1 MTRFQQKVQA
11 QTMQIIGQMIGDD
24 RLVREGKEEERQAEE
39 QEKESAENQPARA
52 PQH

>member
-24 RLVREGKEEERQAEE
+24 RLVRKGKEEERQAEE
-39 QEKESAENQPARA
+39 QENESAENQPARA